1 LEIIAFWY
9 IIQSFFT
16 WELESLYEQYI
27 YLLDCKFSNINTE
40 SKIFQC
46 RRNIYQGQYHC
57 HHPWWCLHL
66 GLGQKWP
73 SHCASGWIFGLIGYN
88 LAYGIYNTCILGEP
102 KWIGLFISLVML
114 CFYLTTI
121 LSALNPFNIFATDV
135 SGEGHLSSLLM
146 GILTGCYQTASAKRI
161 KRAPLDDEELSMEDD
176 KDAFRYKLS
185 GLI

>member
-1 LEIIAFWY
+1 MGRV
-9 IIQSFFT
+9 
-16 WELESLYEQYI
+16 
-27 YLLDCKFSNINTE
+27 KFSNAAEMFTKVSTIVIILGGACTWVLG
-40 SKIFQC
+40 
-46 RRNIYQGQYHC
+46 RNG
-57 HHPWWCLHL
+57 HHI
-66 GLGQKWP
+66 G
-73 SHCASGWIFGLIGYN
+73 ASGWIFGLIGYN

-161 KRAPLDDEELSMEDD
+161 KRAPLDDEEISMEDD